1 MPKAATKRSTPA
13 AKATPAKPAPRPAA
27 APSKAAQAAQH
38 QGRPTPAE
46 PKRPEP
52 ARQNLP
58 ATRPSGA
65 VADPSTV
72 AHLPAY
78 MRDDA
83 GKGLANIG
91 NDDIVIPRLKLMQG
105 LSPELQEFD
114 GLRIGNFFHPAAEFI
129 FDQPFRAV
137 PLYYDKRYILWQPRD
152 MGGGILARAD
162 DGVHWTP
169 SKGRFDVTLNKK
181 DGGAKVTWD
190 LGDGTVAGSGLAN
203 WGSMNPNDRDAPPAA
218 TLTYNFLLAFPD
230 EPDLMPAIFSFQR
243 TGIKEGRKF
252 LTKLKTQRAPIFG
265 TVWEFGSQADNRGQN
280 EFFVPTVK
288 GAGLVED
295 DALYAGYKQ
304 MYDTYVS
311 KGVSIKDIETM
322 NDDGNDISGDNTPED
337 SNAPKY

>member
-1 MPKAATKRSTPA
+1 
-13 AKATPAKPAPRPAA
+13 
-27 APSKAAQAAQH
+27 
-38 QGRPTPAE
+38 
-46 PKRPEP
+46 
-52 ARQNLP
+52 
-58 ATRPSGA
+58 
-65 VADPSTV
+65 
-72 AHLPAY
+72 

-129 FDQPFRAV
+129 FDAPFKAV

-169 SKGRFDVTLNKK
+169 ARGKFDVKLDKK
-181 DGGAKVTWD
+181 DGGANVTWD

-203 WGSMNPNDRDAPPAA
+203 WGTMNPAERDSPPAA

-243 TGIKEGRKF
+243 TAIKEGRKF

-265 TVWEFGSQADNRGQN
+265 TVWEFGSAADNRGQN

-295 DALYAGYKQ
+295 DALYQGYKQ
-304 MYDTYVS
+304 MFDTYVG

-322 NDDGNDISGDNTPED
+322 QDEDGGAAGNVAED
-337 SNAPKY
+337 TNAPRY